1 MVKASGAGDY
11 WGEYE
16 GVKAKIYF
24 KGIPEV
30 GEDGRH
36 YLRTDAVKMDF
47 NVKGISMGVDN
58 IAQGNS
64 VISKVFPL
72 YC

>member
-30 GEDGRH
+30 GQDGRH
-36 YLRTDAVKMDF
+36 YLRTEGVKMDF
-47 NVKGISMGVDN
+47 NVKEIRMGVDN

-64 VISKVFPL
+64 VISKIIDFI
-72 YC
+72 